1 MLLPHDDDL
10 VPVDRLATTPAAR
23 RILAAASE
31 LFYRR
36 GIHVVGVDLVA
47 ERAGTTKKTLYDR
60 FGSKDGLVVAYLTH
74 RAHRWRE
81 LLRTR
86 VAQVADDAGAAAQV
100 AAVFDA
106 LAAWM
111 VDQERGC
118 AFVNAL
124 AELGGADHGDGVVP
138 ALELVRAEKRW
149 MHDLFATA
157 LAGEGS
163 VTTAAQLHVLY
174 EGATVLATVA
184 PGTGAVAAARA
195 AALRL
200 LADG

>member
-1 MLLPHDDDL
+1 MLIVGDDDL
-10 VPVDRLATTPAAR
+10 VPDDHLATTPAAR
-23 RILAAASE
+23 RVLDAASE

-74 RAHRWRE
+74 RAHRWRAF
-81 LLRTR
+81 LRSRLAEVT
-86 VAQVADDAGAAAQV
+86 DDAGAAARV

-111 VDQERGC
+111 VDQDRGC

-124 AELGGADHGDGVVP
+124 AELGGADYGDGVVP

-149 MHDLFATA
+149 MHDVFAA
-157 LAGEGS
+157 VLAGGTS

-184 PGTGAVAAARA
+184 PGTGAVTAARDA
-195 AALRL
+195 AVRL
-200 LADG
+200 LADA